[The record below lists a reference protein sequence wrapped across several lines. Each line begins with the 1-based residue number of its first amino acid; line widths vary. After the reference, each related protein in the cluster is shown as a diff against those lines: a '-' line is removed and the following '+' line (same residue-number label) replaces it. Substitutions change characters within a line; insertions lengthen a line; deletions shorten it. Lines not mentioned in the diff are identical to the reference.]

1 MASQVVLVKINLSN
15 DLARILHMNFIFI
28 AGGGYF
34 RTQQSFCKLQGI
46 GPSSLRDA
54 HAEGAIGK
62 TQFPQSSESIAF
74 HLPSS
79 SISFSYYDQSSS
91 LPPSTY
97 NLLPFP
103 CRSMSKEYKNF
114 LGGLFLFN
122 WSSQYQKSI
131 IWDVLGFAPFVTLLN
146 IFFQYCSP
154 LSALLLTHSGGSQEA
169 DFRHTRLF

>member
-1 MASQVVLVKINLSN
+1 MLGVSGPRLSRLERLTDEVISFSAPQNQDGEYMASQVVLVKINLSN
-15 DLARILHMNFIFI
+15 DLPRILHMNFIFI

-114 LGGLFLFN
+114 
-122 WSSQYQKSI
+122 
-131 IWDVLGFAPFVTLLN
+131 
-146 IFFQYCSP
+146 
-154 LSALLLTHSGGSQEA
+154 
-169 DFRHTRLF
+169 